1 MRRESKPTRFERQAG
16 ETNEAFDAFCK
27 YRDLGVGRRS
37 LAEVTRMLR
46 AEARERRGL
55 SATLIL
61 PPEFENPTADEQPA
75 GYTEATR
82 RPKNSGN
89 HSGQVGRWAKKYSW
103 VERASAW
110 DDHLDARN
118 RERQLDEITKMAKR
132 HAEQIEVALGVV
144 IQPIREFMK
153 SLQDRGRADM
163 RTESSMK
170 LLDTSLE
177 AMRTIPRLQEAERIA
192 RGVRVKSD
200 SEGSPQ
206 GGDAVWEVV
215 VYQPPRTEP
224 AADFTRTDLTARRE
238 WDGDRVQDEDDD

>member
-1 MRRESKPTRFERQAG
+1 MRVSHISTAAATAFLLSKQKRKNSCPRTG
-16 ETNEAFDAFCK
+16 KILDCDHEAFDAFCK

-61 PPEFENPTADEQPA
+61 PPEFEQPTADEQST
-75 GYTEATR
+75 GYTKATR

-153 SLQDRGRADM
+153 SRQDRGRADM

-170 LLDTSLE
+170 LLDTRSKPCV
-177 AMRTIPRLQEAERIA
+177 RF
-192 RGVRVKSD
+192 RGCRKLNVSHA
-200 SEGSPQ
+200 GF
-206 GGDAVWEVV
+206 G
-215 VYQPPRTEP
+215 
-224 AADFTRTDLTARRE
+224 
-238 WDGDRVQDEDDD
+238 